1 MELLNDRKYS
11 VESNI
16 HRLGKEERNKLKLM
30 IESKIGPSHYN
41 ILPKKKVHRDVVEK
55 AYATMKRAVRE

>member
-1 MELLNDRKYS
+1 M
-11 VESNI
+11 ESNI

-30 IESKIGPSHYN
+30 IESKIGPNYYN
-41 ILPKKKVHRDVVEK
+41 ILPKKKMHRETVEK